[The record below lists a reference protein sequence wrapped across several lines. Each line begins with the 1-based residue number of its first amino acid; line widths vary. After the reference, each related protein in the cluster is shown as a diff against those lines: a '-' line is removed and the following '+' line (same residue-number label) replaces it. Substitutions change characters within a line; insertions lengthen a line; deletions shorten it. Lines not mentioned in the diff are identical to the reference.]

1 MKNLIVTLCI
11 WMSSICCFA
20 QQNTGEMQAYEHYH
34 RGEFEEAARLFEQ
47 AFARSGNDQIYD
59 FYVNALF
66 KLKRLEEVERLTKK
80 LLKQDA
86 KNPHY
91 RIALGRLQLE
101 KGWAEAANRTFA
113 SVINDLPAN
122 ELRIREL
129 SNIFNS
135 FQAYD
140 QSVSTLLQGRKILN
154 NPMAFHYELVSV
166 YRFRKDKYMLIGEYL
181 NVLEEEPEL
190 LPQAESV
197 LSTVL
202 SERSD
207 FLTLQSALLK
217 KLQKK
222 PDAEAL
228 TQLLIWQYMQLQE
241 YEMVLKQLI
250 ALDKRLNGDGTP
262 VFHAAS
268 TFLGNKAYHTAIKAF
283 EYLTAKGRENPY
295 FIQARIG
302 LIETKYELAVSGKFE
317 RKDILTLAAQY
328 DTLINEFGKTA
339 QTVFAMKKLAN
350 LQAHYVKDLKAAERT
365 LEEALAVPQLR
376 PLLLAEI
383 KLDLGDIYVLT
394 NQPWEAFLVY
404 EQVSKQFE
412 GQPVSSEARFRSA
425 RLSFYQGNFDYA
437 RSQADVL
444 KASTS
449 QLMANDALNLSLLI
463 SDNLQNPAD
472 SSALKMYADA
482 KMLEFRNLRPQSL
495 AKLDSI
501 GKAFPQNSL
510 ADDILM
516 AKSAIYISTGE
527 LRKAEEVL
535 KALIGLGN
543 QSIWADDALF
553 TLAGLYEKDLQQ
565 PEQARLLYERLIN
578 DHPGSLLADEARKR
592 FRKLRGDNIET

>member
-11 WMSSICCFA
+11 WMSSLCCFA

-34 RGEFEEAARLFEQ
+34 RGEFDEAARLFEQ

-101 KGWAEAANRTFA
+101 KGSAEAANRTFA

-217 KLQKK
+217 KLQKN

-250 ALDKRLNGDGTP
+250 ALDKRLKGDGTP
-262 VFHAAS
+262 LFHAAS

-482 KMLEFRNLRPQSL
+482 KMLEFRNLRQQAL

-527 LRKAEEVL
+527 LREAEKVL

-578 DHPGSLLADEARKR
+578 EHPGSLLADEARKR